1 MKRST
6 QPALMPCLRARPGDA
21 AEQEART
28 WRRTSLAV
36 ASEEAQIVYADTS
49 GLYALLDAGDG
60 RHTEAATSVRS
71 LMSAG
76 ALLVTTSYVVTEL
89 TALVRNRL
97 GLDVAA
103 RLHRGL
109 LPALEVVFVDR
120 ELHARAVAAWTV
132 ARRRG
137 LSLVDC
143 AGFELMRGLGV
154 VTALA
159 FDRHFEEQGFALP

>member
-1 MKRST
+1 
-6 QPALMPCLRARPGDA
+6 
-21 AEQEART
+21 
-28 WRRTSLAV
+28 V
-36 ASEEAQIVYADTS
+36 ASDEAQIVYADTS

-71 LMSAG
+71 LLSEG
-76 ALLVTTSYVVTEL
+76 ALLVTTNYVVTEL
-89 TALVRNRL
+89 TALVQNRL
-97 GLDVAA
+97 GLEVAVQV
-103 RLHRGL
+103 HRGL

-120 ELHARAVAAWTV
+120 GLHERAVAAWAA

-143 AGFELMRGLGV
+143 AGFELMRDLGLF
-154 VTALA
+154 TALA